1 MTVKRPLSY
10 LCFTL
15 MGLSFFLSG
24 CASVEPVPS
33 YGPEGEETLRKVL
46 AVMEAQEEK
55 VHSFYG
61 SALLVAGK
69 WYGKSEADMVMVG
82 TRDPFRLKMEVTHA
96 WGKPLAHI
104 LVDKGR
110 VEILSFQE
118 RKLYMGT
125 SSAQVLSR
133 FFPGKISEDLVWS
146 VLRGYPSLRPYRAV
160 PTRED
165 DRFVLLDGQS
175 RVSGNFSI
183 FRSDLWPAT
192 VHLSDKGLSL
202 SFSQYQTVNGIDYA
216 DEVRMEVK
224 AGGGALIVK
233 DKKMVFNRPVPLD
246 VFSIHKPADFETVNL
261 TEERE

>member
-1 MTVKRPLSY
+1 MTVKRPLPY

-15 MGLSFFLSG
+15 MGLFCFLSG
-24 CASVEPVPS
+24 CASLEPVPT
-33 YGPEGEETLRKVL
+33 YGPEGQEKLNKVL
-46 AVMEAQEEK
+46 AVMEAQEER

-96 WGKPLAHI
+96 WGKPVVHI
-104 LVDKGR
+104 LVHKGR

-118 RKLYMGT
+118 RKHYTGT
-125 SSAQVLSR
+125 SARQVLSR
-133 FFPGKISEDLVWS
+133 FFPGKISENLVWS

-160 PTRED
+160 PTSED
-165 DRFVLLDGQS
+165 GRFVLLDGQS

-183 FRSDLWPAT
+183 FAEALRPAT
-192 VHLSDKGLSL
+192 VHLSGEGLSL

-216 DEVRMEVK
+216 DEVNVVAK
-224 AGGGALIVK
+224 TGGGTLILK
-233 DKKMVFNRPVPLD
+233 DKRMVFNRPISSD
-246 VFSIHKPADFETVNL
+246 IFSIHKPAGFITVNI
-261 TEERE
+261 TEKDE